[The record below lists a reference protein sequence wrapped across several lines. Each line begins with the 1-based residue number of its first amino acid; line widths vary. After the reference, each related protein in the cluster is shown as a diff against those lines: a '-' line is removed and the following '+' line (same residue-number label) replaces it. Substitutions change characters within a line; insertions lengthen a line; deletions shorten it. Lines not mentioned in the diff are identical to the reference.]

1 MRVNRS
7 TYYKHFFSPVAPRVL
22 ENQDIRG
29 KILTLYA
36 RSDKRLSAQ
45 KMRCCLKTEYGIQ
58 ISVGRVYRLMR
69 GMQLPKMSTAKPA
82 AAYKKKSEQDDT
94 SCRNI
99 LQQNFNP
106 QEPNRV
112 WASDITY
119 VRTEKG
125 FNYVCVVLDLFSRK
139 VIAWRASNKAD
150 ARLVMETAEEAYLN
164 RGRPQS
170 VLFHSD
176 RGCQYTA
183 ELFRRFSDQK
193 NIVQSFS
200 APGYP
205 YDNAVVESFFKFFK
219 KEELNRR
226 HFRNLEE
233 VKRSAFVYIEGFY
246 NPKRPHSANNNLSPD
261 QKEENF
267 KNRTALK

>member
-1 MRVNRS
+1 
-7 TYYKHFFSPVAPRVL
+7 
-22 ENQDIRG
+22 
-29 KILTLYA
+29 
-36 RSDKRLSAQ
+36 
-45 KMRCCLKTEYGIQ
+45 
-58 ISVGRVYRLMR
+58 MR
-69 GMQLPKMSTAKPA
+69 GMQLPRMSTEKPA
-82 AAYKKKSEQDDT
+82 AAYRKKQKQDDT

-119 VRTEKG
+119 VHTDKG
-125 FNYVCVVLDLFSRK
+125 FHYVCVVLDLFSRK
-139 VIAWRASNKAD
+139 VIAWRVSSKAD
-150 ARLVMETAEEAYLN
+150 TQLVMETAEEAYLK

-176 RGCQYTA
+176 RGCQYTSDR
-183 ELFRRFSDQK
+183 FRCFLDRR
-193 NIVQSFS
+193 NMVQSFS

-226 HFRNLEE
+226 HFRDQEE
-233 VKRSAFVYIEGFY
+233 LKRSAFVYIEGFY
-246 NPKRPHSANNNLSPD
+246 NPKRPHSANSNLSPD
-261 QKEENF
+261 KKEDMF
-267 KNRTALK
+267 KKHTTPIS